1 MGEFANY
8 WENKVLNHL
17 FGKGNYSP
25 PTIYLALSTAAPA
38 DDGSGLAEPSGNGYS
53 RVQTSASDWNQASSG
68 SIDNAED
75 ITFPQAS
82 GSWGTITHFALF
94 DSASGG
100 NLLAYGTLSTP
111 IVINEFDAARFE
123 AGDIETGL
131 N

>member
-8 WENKVLNHL
+8 WENKVLNHI
-17 FGKGNYSP
+17 FGKGSYSP

-38 DDGSGLAEPSGNGYS
+38 DDGSGLAEPSGNSYS
-53 RVQTSASDWNQASSG
+53 RMQTSIGDWNQASGG
-68 SIDNAED
+68 SVINGED

-100 NLLAYGTLSTP
+100 NLLAYGALSTP
-111 IVINEFDAARFE
+111 ININESDAVRFV
-123 AGDIETGL
+123 AGDIEVAL